1 MDELSGGVERY
12 VWCVGVRVGGLCEG
26 LWLWGVWVCGCVGV
40 CGCGSVGVLVCV
52 LVCVCESVCVSLR
65 ESL

>member
-26 LWLWGVWVCGCVGV
+26 LWLWGVWVCGCVWV
-40 CGCGSVGVLVCV
+40 WICGCVGLCV
-52 LVCVCESVCVSLR
+52 GLCV
-65 ESL
+65 